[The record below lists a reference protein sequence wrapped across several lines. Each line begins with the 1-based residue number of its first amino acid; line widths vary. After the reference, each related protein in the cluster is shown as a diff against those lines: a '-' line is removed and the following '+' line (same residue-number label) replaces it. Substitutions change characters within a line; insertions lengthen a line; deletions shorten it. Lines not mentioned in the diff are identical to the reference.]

1 MTKLFIAV
9 LFLKLGIS
17 EIIIFSQNYKN
28 YKITLNVESNVGS
41 GGWAE
46 AVVGRANVVAG
57 VVAARLGEG
66 QAQAFDLLLTA
77 WQLSF
82 LKNKQMFN
90 YLPYN

>member
-1 MTKLFIAV
+1 
-9 LFLKLGIS
+9 
-17 EIIIFSQNYKN
+17 
-28 YKITLNVESNVGS
+28 
-41 GGWAE
+41 
-46 AVVGRANVVAG
+46 VAG